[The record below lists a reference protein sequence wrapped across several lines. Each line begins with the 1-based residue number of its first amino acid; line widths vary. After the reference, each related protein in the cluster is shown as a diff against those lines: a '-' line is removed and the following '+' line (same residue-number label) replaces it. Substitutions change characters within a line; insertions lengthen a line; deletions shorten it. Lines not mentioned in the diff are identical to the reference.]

1 MEEMTPMSRI
11 NKRIAKF
18 WRRQVTARLR
28 TGPYRFLIHRW
39 KYISDIDVAI
49 GALETQFYDSQLVSQ
64 PLPVDQINSFLV
76 LAPHQDD
83 EAIGAGGTLLLAKKA
98 GADLHI
104 LFITDGRSRSA
115 VPYASTPDEVVQV
128 RNREARRVGE
138 ILGAKIHHLGINN
151 AKPEPKVHDIDRL
164 FEKIK
169 EISPRVL
176 LVPWLLDTPKHR
188 LVNHLLWLTDRCH
201 SLPNCEIWGYQ
212 VHNSLIPNGHVDIT
226 EVADEKRRL
235 IECYTSQ
242 NLHVKRFDHIA
253 MGMAIWNCRFL
264 PNYKAD
270 PVARYVEVFCALPL
284 REHLRLIETFY
295 LPDLDATYRGIP
307 MADGMKKIHKKVMD
321 LRC

>member
-1 MEEMTPMSRI
+1 MEEITSMANIS
-11 NKRIAKF
+11 KRIARI

-64 PLPVDQINSFLV
+64 PLPINQIGSFLV

-83 EAIGAGGTLLLAKKA
+83 EAIGVGGTLLLAKKA
-98 GADLHI
+98 GADLNI
-104 LFITDGRSRSA
+104 LFVTDGRSKGA
-115 VPYASTPDEVVQV
+115 VPYASTPDEVVRV
-128 RNREARRVGE
+128 RNREANLVGK
-138 ILGAKIHHLGINN
+138 ILGAEIHHLGINN
-151 AKPEPKVHDIDRL
+151 AKPEPSIGDLDRL
-164 FEKIK
+164 FEKIT
-169 EISPRVL
+169 EISPKVL

-253 MGMAIWNCRFL
+253 MGMAMWNCRFL

-284 REHLRLIETFY
+284 CEHLRLIETFY
-295 LPDLDATYRGIP
+295 LPDIDATYRGIS
-307 MADGMKKIHKKVMD
+307 MAEGMRKIHNTVMD
-321 LRC
+321 M